1 MATNPDGAAA
11 PSLVERARNIVLTP
25 KTEWERID
33 AEPATVGSLYRN
45 YIAILAAIPAIA
57 MAVGMLL
64 FGINLIIV
72 TIRPPMATVLSQ
84 AVISYVMAL
93 VGVFVLALIID
104 ALAPTFGGTKSRIQA
119 LKLAAY
125 SYTPAWI
132 AGVLLLLPAL
142 ALLVALASL
151 YSLYLL
157 MLGLPVLMKAPKEKR
172 GGYLAAVIVAA
183 ILLYVVIA
191 AVTSAVN
198 RTMAPTVA
206 APTYTLP

>member
-11 PSLVERARNIVLTP
+11 PSLVERARNIILTP
-25 KTEWERID
+25 KAEWARID
-33 AEPATVGSLYRN
+33 VEPATAGSLYRN
-45 YIAILAAIPAIA
+45 YVVILAAIPAVA

-72 TIRPPMATVLSQ
+72 TIRPPLSMVLSQ
-84 AVISYVMAL
+84 AVIGYVMSL
-93 VGVFVLALIID
+93 LGVFVLALIIE

-142 ALLVALASL
+142 ALIVALASI

-157 MLGLPVLMKAPKEKR
+157 AVGLPVLMKSPKEKTAA
-172 GGYLAAVIVAA
+172 YLASVIVAA

-191 AVTSAVN
+191 AVTGAVN

-206 APTYTLP
+206 APAYSLP